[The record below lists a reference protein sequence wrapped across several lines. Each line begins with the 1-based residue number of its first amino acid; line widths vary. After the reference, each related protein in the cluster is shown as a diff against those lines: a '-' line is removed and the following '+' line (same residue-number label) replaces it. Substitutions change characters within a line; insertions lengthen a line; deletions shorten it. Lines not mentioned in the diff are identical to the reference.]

1 MRSTPPAGVV
11 FCWISPPGAVV
22 IIAAPDATIL
32 ACLAPEAAHTLL
44 IWAPLLKEALPR
56 HIGVENLGRLL
67 GSWWRD
73 RVSDSM
79 TEVSASM

>member
-1 MRSTPPAGVV
+1 M
-11 FCWISPPGAVV
+11 V

-32 ACLAPEAAHTLL
+32 ASLAPGAAHTLL

-73 RVSDSM
+73 R
-79 TEVSASM
+79 